1 MLNVQRESRI
11 RVYDESLIYL
21 SFSCRLHC
29 LHIIGAGS
37 GSFSDLPSAD
47 VAGALLV
54 QLFFI
59 SLAL

>member
-1 MLNVQRESRI
+1 MLNEQRESRI

-21 SFSCRLHC
+21 SCRLHC